1 MPAALSALLALGVLF
16 APQQPEANQPSAAEE
31 LGDLEAALAA
41 VVDLPDAKARA
52 EGVKGLLEKSD
63 SLDKWLVVCADF
75 GDFAQLEP
83 GPMTETRKLV
93 VLGEHEETD
102 MHLYVPNSYD
112 PTQPAPLLLWGHG
125 AGGNGSRQH
134 QLWQDVAEQVGMLIL
149 APTEPIAQGY
159 SKQPRERASTLEA
172 LRWARRF
179 ANVDENAIFVGGWSR
194 GGHLA
199 WDLALRHP
207 DLFAG
212 MVVCVGGPLM
222 ELGPTNNM
230 RYLENVAHLPIRD
243 LQGSGDDQRLLMNL
257 RLAFKNLKR
266 LRAKDAELI
275 EFPDRGHDADLSV
288 VDWPTFFAKRRDP
301 WPKKAVRIAADPTE
315 TRASWVE
322 ITGMR
327 KKVQVE
333 AQPQVAVRR
342 WQKMNEEAKRAY
354 LLKALAK
361 STARV
366 AVQRTGKGR
375 FRADGFGITK
385 FSLLLPADQL
395 GKGGKVEV
403 RLANKPIRKV
413 VTPSAE
419 VLLLD
424 FVERFDRTRLPVV
437 RVDLP

>member
-1 MPAALSALLALGVLF
+1 
-16 APQQPEANQPSAAEE
+16 
-31 LGDLEAALAA
+31 
-41 VVDLPDAKARA
+41 
-52 EGVKGLLEKSD
+52 
-63 SLDKWLVVCADF
+63 ADF
-75 GDFAQLEP
+75 GDFAQLDV
-83 GPMTETRKLV
+83 GPMTETRELK
-93 VLGEHEETD
+93 VLGEGEETD
-102 MHLYVPNSYD
+102 LHLYVPKSYD
-112 PTQPAPLLLWGHG
+112 PSQPAPLLLWGHG
-125 AGGNGSRQH
+125 AGGNGSGQY
-134 QLWQDVAEQVGMLIL
+134 QLWQEVAEKVGMLIL

-222 ELGPTNNM
+222 ELGPANNM

-243 LQGSGDDQRLLMNL
+243 LQGSGDDPRLLMNL
-257 RLAFKNLKR
+257 RLAFKSLKK
-266 LRAKDAELI
+266 LRAKDAKFI
-275 EFPDRGHDADLSV
+275 EFADRGHDADLSV
-288 VDWPTFFAKRRDP
+288 VDWPAFFANRRDP
-301 WPKKAVRIAADPTE
+301 WPKKVVRIAADPTE

-333 AQPQVAVRR
+333 AQPQVASRL
-342 WQKMNEEAKRAY
+342 WEKMNGEAKRAY

-361 STARV
+361 NTARV
-366 AVQRTGKGR
+366 AVHRTGKGR
-375 FRADGFGITK
+375 FRAEGFGITR

-395 GKGGKVEV
+395 GKSGKVDV
-403 RLANKPIRKV
+403 RLANKPMRKV
-413 VTPSAE
+413 AKPSAQ

-424 FVERFDRTRLPVV
+424 FVERFDRTRLPVA
-437 RVDLP
+437 RVDFQ

>member
-1 MPAALSALLALGVLF
+1 MPVALSALFALGVLF
-16 APQQPEANQPSAAEE
+16 APQQPEANQPV
-31 LGDLEAALAA
+31 GLEAALAA

-52 EGVKGLLEKSD
+52 EGVEGLLKKSD
-63 SLDKWLVVCADF
+63 SLDKWLAVCANF
-75 GDFAQLEP
+75 GEFEQLEF

-102 MHLYVPNSYD
+102 LHLYVPKSYN

-125 AGGNGSRQH
+125 AGGSGARQH
-134 QLWQDVAEQVGMLIL
+134 QLWQDVAEQIGMLIL

-199 WDLALRHP
+199 WDLALRNP

-222 ELGPTNNM
+222 NPPSANNL

-243 LQGSGDDQRLLMNL
+243 LQGSGDDPRLLMNL
-257 RLAFKNLKR
+257 RLAFKNLKK
-266 LRAKDAELI
+266 LRAKDVELI
-275 EFPDRGHDADLSV
+275 EFADRGHDADLSV

-301 WPKKAVRIAADPTE
+301 WPKKVVRIAADLTE
-315 TRASWVE
+315 TRASWIE

-342 WQKMNEEAKRAY
+342 WATMNEEAKRAY
-354 LLKALAK
+354 IVKALAK
-361 STARV
+361 NTARV
-366 AVQRTGKGR
+366 AVQQTGKGR
-375 FRADGFGITK
+375 FRAQGFGITK
-385 FSLLLPADQL
+385 FSLLLAADQL

-413 VTPSAE
+413 AMPSAE

-424 FVERFDRTRLPVV
+424 FVERFDRTRLPVA